1 MFTHKRSTQIFDIPY
16 QVFTLLAITTTVGT
30 IATTYNPESAVFAN
44 QTCQHNK
51 CLKFNLIQ
59 IGDSWEFVVREV
71 TPSCCS
77 YAARNVTLF
86 TQVSLSKSPYK
97 MANATP
103 TTTRDTEEDYGG
115 PPVIDDARVT
125 FSVDG
130 FPKFVSE
137 PTRTSTTTTSTTT
150 KFVSEPA
157 PTSTTTTPATQPIPK
172 PAAQKATI
180 AKKISQTLASFVK
193 TICSGDNAA

>member
-1 MFTHKRSTQIFDIPY
+1 MFTSKRTQKFEITYLII
-16 QVFTLLAITTTVGT
+16 TLLAIKTTV
-30 IATTYNPESAVFAN
+30 ATLVTTFNPEAAVFAN

-77 YAARNVTLF
+77 FAARNVTLF
-86 TQVSLSKSPYK
+86 TQVSLSNSPYK

-103 TTTRDTEEDYGG
+103 TTRRDTEEDYEG
-115 PPVIDDARVT
+115 PPMIDDARVT
-125 FSVDG
+125 FSEDG
-130 FPKFVSE
+130 FPKFVSD
-137 PTRTSTTTTSTTT
+137 PTRTSTTIS
-150 KFVSEPA
+150 
-157 PTSTTTTPATQPIPK
+157 PATQPIPK

-180 AKKISQTLASFVK
+180 AKKNQSD
-193 TICSGDNAA
+193 SGQFCKDYL